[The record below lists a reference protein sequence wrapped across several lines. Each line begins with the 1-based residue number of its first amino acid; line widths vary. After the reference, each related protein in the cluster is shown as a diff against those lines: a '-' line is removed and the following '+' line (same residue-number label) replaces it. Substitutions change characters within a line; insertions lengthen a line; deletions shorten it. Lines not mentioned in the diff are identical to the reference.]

1 MDLMKLD
8 SFNLMNIQKVY
19 VVEICSFTMYMMLLI
34 FMYASKL
41 LVQYDVNRNL
51 HLLDGCNE
59 YYFTEVVGRL

>member
-1 MDLMKLD
+1 MKLD

-51 HLLDGCNE
+51 PLLDGCNE